1 MKKVKWFKIRARDN
15 SMDIPHGMKIT
26 FHLSAEN
33 QAAATNI
40 LTAKGFTE
48 IKIIDEY
55 EDDDLSWLEKK

>member
-1 MKKVKWFKIRARDN
+1 
-15 SMDIPHGMKIT
+15 MKIT

-40 LTAKGFTE
+40 LTAQGFTE

-55 EDDDLSWLEKK
+55 EDDDLSWL